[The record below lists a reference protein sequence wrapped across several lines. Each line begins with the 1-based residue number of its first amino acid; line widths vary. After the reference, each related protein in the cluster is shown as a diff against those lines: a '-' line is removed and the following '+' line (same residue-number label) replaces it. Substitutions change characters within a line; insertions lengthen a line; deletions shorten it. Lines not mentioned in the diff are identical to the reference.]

1 MAGFDNLLSYFLQV
15 AMLAAAG
22 LLLPRLLRLRSPR
35 TVHGYLQS
43 VLVLCLL
50 LPLVQPWKEVA
61 QTAAGVSFRT
71 VIQGR
76 ASAAPVPHVDWTVV
90 ALAVLAVGVILRFCW
105 LAVGLW
111 RLRSYRRR
119 AHPIEE
125 LPQGV
130 TGLQADLKVSPQF
143 FVSDD
148 ISGPVTFG
156 LFRPVVLVPKA
167 FLTMDTESRNALA
180 CHELW
185 HVRRRDW
192 AHTVAEEVVRSL
204 FWFHPPLAWLI
215 DRIRVTREQIVDG
228 LVAGRT
234 GSRRLYVQA
243 LLSMASLPVRADLLA
258 PSFVRKHHLKERVA
272 LLLKESSMSKRRL
285 TITLAAA
292 GLGTVIAV
300 ILAVWYFPLLR
311 PAAPQEP
318 AHSANQDVA
327 APNASTPQER
337 VYRVSEG
344 ASAPKLLHKI
354 EPTYT
359 QDARNRKMQ
368 GTVVLRIEVSPK
380 GEAENIQVLRS
391 LDPGL
396 DANAIAALKQWKF
409 QAGTKDNKPV
419 RVAATVEINFRIS

>member
-1 MAGFDNLLSYFLQV
+1 MAGFDNLLSYSLQV
-15 AMLAAAG
+15 AVLAAAG
-22 LLLPRLLRLRSPR
+22 LLLPRVLRLRSPR

-76 ASAAPVPHVDWTVV
+76 ASAAPVQHIDLTV
-90 ALAVLAVGVILRFCW
+90 ALAVLAAGVILRLCW

-111 RLRSYRRR
+111 RLRLYRRR
-119 AHPIEE
+119 AHPIND

-148 ISGPVTFG
+148 INGPVTFG

-192 AHTVAEEVVRSL
+192 AHTVAEEAVRSL

-285 TITLAAA
+285 TITLAVA
-292 GLGTVIAV
+292 GLGTMIAV

-311 PAAPQEP
+311 T
-318 AHSANQDVA
+318 VA
-327 APNASTPQER
+327 PQER

-344 ASAPKLLHKI
+344 ASAPKLIHKI

-359 QDARNRKMQ
+359 QEARNRKMQ

-396 DANAIAALKQWKF
+396 DANAIAALKQWRF
-409 QAGTKDNKPV
+409 QPGTKDNKPV

>member
-1 MAGFDNLLSYFLQV
+1 MAGFDNLLSYSLQV
-15 AMLAAAG
+15 AVLAAAG
-22 LLLPRLLRLRSPR
+22 LLLPRVLRLRSPG
-35 TVHGYLQS
+35 TVHDYLQS
-43 VLVLCLL
+43 VLVLCLV

-61 QTAAGVSFRT
+61 QTAAGVSLRT
-71 VIQGR
+71 VIQDR
-76 ASAAPVPHVDWTVV
+76 ASAAPAPHLDWTAA
-90 ALAVLAVGVILRFCW
+90 ALAILAAGVILRFCW

-111 RLRSYRRR
+111 RLRLYRRR
-119 AHPIEE
+119 AHLLQD

-167 FLTMDTESRNALA
+167 FLTMDAESRNALA

-192 AHTVAEEVVRSL
+192 VHTVAEEAVRSL

-285 TITLAAA
+285 TITLAVA

-300 ILAVWYFPLLR
+300 ILAVWYFPLFR
-311 PAAPQEP
+311 P
-318 AHSANQDVA
+318 
-327 APNASTPQER
+327 STPQEVVDRVKGGAPTSTLPER

-344 ASAPKLLHKI
+344 ASAPKLLHKV
-354 EPTYT
+354 EPEYT
-359 QDARNRKMQ
+359 QEARDGKKQ
-368 GTVVLRIEVSPK
+368 GTVVLKIEVSPK
-380 GEAENIQVLRS
+380 GEAENIQVVRS

-409 QAGTKDNKPV
+409 QPGTKDNKPV
-419 RVAATVEINFRIS
+419 RVAATVEINFRLM